1 MFSGFKITFL
11 GGKTAKTRLF
21 CDLSNQMSQKCYTN
35 TIFNK
40 LNGFVAEPVYIRLYR
55 NYIMSFRQIKGVF
68 APLLSNSNRR
78 KCACLLNLLENYEN
92 SEIYVIYTIGM
103 SRCLKK
109 VKTNIFNKVKQQG
122 SYLVS

>member
-1 MFSGFKITFL
+1 
-11 GGKTAKTRLF
+11 
-21 CDLSNQMSQKCYTN
+21 MSQKCYTN
-35 TIFNK
+35 TIFSK
-40 LNGFVAEPVYIRLYR
+40 LNGFVAEPVYIRLFR
-55 NYIMSFRQIKGVF
+55 NYIMPFRQIKGVF